1 MDIRIRFDGGV
12 SMRTPKVSPLWPSG
26 LARELAEQVEIL
38 ADEPSQSV
46 TYSDLYDHLR
56 NGVRHVR
63 RLLPIWTAHAA
74 R

>member
-1 MDIRIRFDGGV
+1 MDNRIRFDGSV
-12 SMRTPKVSPLWPSG
+12 SMRPPKVSPLRSSG

-46 TYSDLYDHLR
+46 MYSDLYDHLR
-56 NGVRHVR
+56 SGVRHVR
-63 RLLPIWTAHAA
+63 RLLPIRTAHAA

>member
-1 MDIRIRFDGGV
+1 MDGKIRFEGGV
-12 SMRTPKVSPLWPSG
+12 SIGTQKASPLG

-46 TYSDLYDHLR
+46 MYSDLYDHLR
-56 NGVRHVR
+56 SGVRNVR
-63 RLLPIWTAHAA
+63 RLLPIRTAHVA